1 MNTSEEQILIEKD
14 KLILENE
21 QEGNTEGADAED
33 NVFEGS
39 KINKFIERIKKTY
52 EGWLSIRAK
61 VEEIME
67 PVLFFGGGALT
78 ALIALGILP
87 WGALGIGIC
96 ATLTFIG
103 ISRFVLTNSWTLLHN
118 QWPAGKKENENEVE
132 NTENGNEEEEKE
144 ENDDDKSKTE
154 EYVIKIQEEE
164 NEEETD
170 NEQKENAEV
179 VYKVE
184 EKQGTGFVKSNT
196 ILMLVKLTVSPI
208 ILAVAGIVFGVL
220 GATGV
225 LGLGLALGIGIP
237 SFILGATSLVIYLT
251 QPESFKPHISDNLWG
266 VSMLV
271 AGLLSVATFAVLGL
285 TGVLAL
291 PTAIALGAPGL
302 VLAGSMALIFVG
314 TRIGFWVKNRG
325 KGADEEKE
333 PCIFIGLS
341 WNPEWLVSKK
351 EEVENKIMKEDFD
364 VQYSSGNPEY
374 PQYD

>member
-1 MNTSEEQILIEKD
+1 MNKSEEQISIEQG

-21 QEGNTEGADAED
+21 QEGNTKGADAED

-103 ISRFVLTNSWTLLHN
+103 ISRFVLTNSWTWWHN
-118 QWPAGKKENENEVE
+118 RWTEGKKENDEENLDK
-132 NTENGNEEEEKE
+132 GNYTQTNEQEEKGDE
-144 ENDDDKSKTE
+144 EKRVAE
-154 EYVIKIQEEE
+154 QEVIKAK
-164 NEEETD
+164 EETD

-225 LGLGLALGIGIP
+225 LGLGLALGIAIP
-237 SFILGATSLVIYLT
+237 SLILAVITLKKFEPSKRLPY
-251 QPESFKPHISDNLWG
+251 ESDNVWG

-325 KGADEEKE
+325 KGANDKKE

-341 WNPEWLVSKK
+341 LNPEWLVSKK
-351 EEVENKIMKEDFD
+351 EEVENKIIKEDSD
-364 VQYSSGNPEY
+364 ELQYGSGNLEY
-374 PQYD
+374 PKYD

>member
-1 MNTSEEQILIEKD
+1 
-14 KLILENE
+14 
-21 QEGNTEGADAED
+21 
-33 NVFEGS
+33 
-39 KINKFIERIKKTY
+39 
-52 EGWLSIRAK
+52 
-61 VEEIME
+61 ME

-225 LGLGLALGIGIP
+225 LGLGLALGIAIP
-237 SFILGATSLVIYLT
+237 SLIFAVITLKKFEPSKRLPY
-251 QPESFKPHISDNLWG
+251 ESDNVWG

-271 AGLLSVATFAVLGL
+271 AGLLSFATFAVLGL
-285 TGVLAL
+285 TGVLVL

-302 VLAGSMALIFVG
+302 VLAGSMALIFVA
-314 TRIGFWVKNRG
+314 TRIGFEVKNRR
-325 KGADEEKE
+325 KSPYKPLPYNSLCDPYERKE
-333 PCIFIGLS
+333 SCSFIGLY
-341 WNPEWLVSKK
+341 WNPGLKNK
-351 EEVENKIMKEDFD
+351 EQQSRRYVDLDVLIDRLDIDSPDDVDMNK
-364 VQYSSGNPEY
+364 
-374 PQYD
+374 

>member
-1 MNTSEEQILIEKD
+1 ME
-14 KLILENE
+14 
-21 QEGNTEGADAED
+21 
-33 NVFEGS
+33 EGS
-39 KINKFIERIKKTY
+39 SESSDSIIKIKRRRKGKLSSGIERIKKIY
-52 EGWLSIRAK
+52 DGWLNIRAK

-103 ISRFVLTNSWTLLHN
+103 ISRFVLTNSWTWWHN
-118 QWPAGKKENENEVE
+118 QWAAGKKEND
-132 NTENGNEEEEKE
+132 E
-144 ENDDDKSKTE
+144 ENLDN
-154 EYVIKIQEEE
+154 E
-164 NEEETD
+164 NYNQI
-170 NEQKENAEV
+170 NEQKEEEDEEQNHDENNIEEEKNEENA
-179 VYKVE
+179 YKE
-184 EKQGTGFVKSNT
+184 GEKKQGTGFVKSYT
-196 ILMLVKLTVSPI
+196 ILPKVKTRVSPI

-225 LGLGLALGIGIP
+225 LGLGLALGIAIP
-237 SFILGATSLVIYLT
+237 SLILVAVPLVLIGPRLNL
-251 QPESFKPHISDNLWG
+251 EASDNFWG

-314 TRIGFWVKNRG
+314 TCIGFWVKNRG
-325 KGADEEKE
+325 KGANDKKE

-341 WNPEWLVSKK
+341 LNPEWLVSKK
-351 EEVENKIMKEDFD
+351 EEGKNEIVGE
-364 VQYSSGNPEY
+364 YSHKAGCINESEY
-374 PQYD
+374 DYDYD